1 MPGAMEG
8 PPLNSGAPGPKSDP
22 LQQGMA
28 ENMAVAGLLKVCFCK
43 KSAEW
48 TPATLAALKTFQAA
62 RHLTADG
69 VCGPLTWAKL
79 A

>member
-1 MPGAMEG
+1 MPGAIEG
-8 PPLNSGAPGPKSDP
+8 PPPNSGAPGPKSDP

-48 TPATLAALKTFQAA
+48 TPATLAALPHKSISVFKQA
-62 RHLTADG
+62 R
-69 VCGPLTWAKL
+69 
-79 A
+79 